1 MTTLARRAPRST
13 VSFWCT
19 TLVLLLTAASASAQF
34 RPRIVSE
41 PTIGDRYHIE
51 GGVDVWFPTAELL
64 VASAGSGSLAGVPGT
79 EIDAKKDFGL
89 VDKKFPQFNLV
100 VRGGPHKLRVQYVP
114 IKYTQEAILA
124 RVVDFN
130 GQRYTVGLP
139 VNSTLDW
146 KALRIGYEY
155 DFVVKTRGFV
165 GFIIEDKQTDVRVDV
180 ATPLVSPQ
188 FAHAQAPIP
197 ALGGIGRFWILP
209 RVNATLEITGFK
221 IPDSIDNRYAAHY
234 VDVDVYGT
242 INATKN
248 VGARIGY
255 RSIDLGYVFKQDS
268 GSMTMKG
275 IYFGV
280 VARY

>member
-1 MTTLARRAPRST
+1 M
-13 VSFWCT
+13 
-19 TLVLLLTAASASAQF
+19 
-34 RPRIVSE
+34 
-41 PTIGDRYHIE
+41 
-51 GGVDVWFPTAELL
+51 
-64 VASAGSGSLAGVPGT
+64 
-79 EIDAKKDFGL
+79 
-89 VDKKFPQFNLV
+89 
-100 VRGGPHKLRVQYVP
+100 
-114 IKYTQEAILA
+114 
-124 RVVDFN
+124 
-130 GQRYTVGLP
+130 
-139 VNSTLDW
+139 
-146 KALRIGYEY
+146 
-155 DFVVKTRGFV
+155 VKTRGFV

-255 RSIDLGYVFKQDS
+255 RSVSYTHL
-268 GSMTMKG
+268 TLPT
-275 IYFGV
+275 IYSV
-280 VARY
+280 